1 MKKSGSQLQEKLNK
15 FEHICRDNGIKLT
28 HQRMEIFHEIA
39 SSNDHPPAEKI
50 YNNLKSKLPMIS
62 LDTVYRTLTTF
73 EKSGIISKVSVSDS
87 KGRYD
92 SNLVPHHHLV
102 CTRCKSIV
110 DFYWP
115 TFETIGVP
123 SETKKWGNIHA
134 KQVEVRGTCGNCLK
148 RDKQST

>member
-1 MKKSGSQLQEKLNK
+1 
-15 FEHICRDNGIKLT
+15 
-28 HQRMEIFHEIA
+28 MEIFHEIIF
-39 SSNDHPPAEKI
+39 SNDHPSAEQI

-73 EKSGIISKVSVSDS
+73 ENSGIISKMSVSDS
-87 KGRYD
+87 RGRYD

-115 TFETIGVP
+115 TFETIRVP
-123 SETKKWGNIHA
+123 SEAKKWGNIHS
-134 KQVEVRGTCGNCLK
+134 KQVEMRGICGDCLK
-148 RDKQST
+148 RDKKSM